1 MNLWRQRERERGR
14 GGGYC
19 NLCNVLYGIKIDCSS
34 LSLSLSLS
42 LYFHAGPFNMQLIA
56 KNNRL
61 KVIECNLRVSRS
73 FPFVS
78 KTLDVDFV
86 ALATQVIVGMEVVP
100 VSIDPKQLGRV
111 GVKVGM
117 VSGWSLIN
125 PHYII
130 HVGATVLVLPLGW
143 C

>member
-1 MNLWRQRERERGR
+1 
-14 GGGYC
+14 
-19 NLCNVLYGIKIDCSS
+19 
-34 LSLSLSLS
+34 
-42 LYFHAGPFNMQLIA
+42 MQLIA

-86 ALATQVIVGMEVVP
+86 ALATQVIVGMEVAP

-111 GVKVGM
+111 GVKVG
-117 VSGWSLIN
+117 VVYGWSLVN
-125 PHYII
+125 PCI
-130 HVGATVLVLPLGW
+130 
-143 C
+143 CM

>member
-1 MNLWRQRERERGR
+1 
-14 GGGYC
+14 
-19 NLCNVLYGIKIDCSS
+19 
-34 LSLSLSLS
+34 
-42 LYFHAGPFNMQLIA
+42 MQLIA

-86 ALATQVIVGMEVVP
+86 AVATQVIVGMEVP
-100 VSIDPKQLGRV
+100 PINIDPKQIGRV
-111 GVKVGM
+111 GVKVG
-117 VSGWSLIN
+117 VACSSLRYMYMCNIMEVRFFLLH
-125 PHYII
+125 HYVMCM
-130 HVGATVLVLPLGW
+130 HLGPPVLILPIGW

>member
-1 MNLWRQRERERGR
+1 
-14 GGGYC
+14 
-19 NLCNVLYGIKIDCSS
+19 
-34 LSLSLSLS
+34 
-42 LYFHAGPFNMQLIA
+42 MQLIA

-86 ALATQVIVGMEVVP
+86 ALATQVIVGMEVAP
-100 VSIDPKQLGRV
+100 ISIDPKQIGRV
-111 GVKVGM
+111 GVKVGV
-117 VSGWSLIN
+117 VSGWGLIN
-125 PHYII
+125 QSSLHHAHTYI
-130 HVGATVLVLPLGW
+130 GAAVLVLPIGW